1 MMYIKEKIVNA
12 ASHIA
17 IDLEFTALG
26 NTRSADMGHRYVAMK
41 QTVES
46 AAIVSI
52 GLSIIKPVESTEP
65 ITTPVKKYECDNFNF
80 LTLKQGSIVI
90 DSNTGT
96 FLCHHGYSFD
106 SMFTK
111 GIPFTPASPASPVP
125 PRHPLPNEQKPD
137 AKLNQLWKHIID
149 IMRFKRIPL
158 VLHNGL
164 FDLMYIYHSFIGQ
177 LPPHFN
183 TFILKT
189 SLQFPSGIYDTRYLA
204 EKADFKATFLKYVFS
219 KTDRLRQNRAEI
231 STDQRPY
238 FEVTVNP
245 PILQQNSVSGLKR
258 KRQDDIVNNKDVVD
272 NKIQKL
278 GYCPKYAER
287 GYCDLGHKESS
298 KYHDVQVI
306 LDHQMGRSKY
316 MSQIPT
322 DDSSHAAYFDA
333 YMTAFSFCYF
343 LNTLSPLVIKSCLNK
358 MLLSG
363 LNHPLTFPIQNP
375 KKP

>member
-1 MMYIKEKIVNA
+1 MNPPTAHVVSYNDITNDNVLSYFPEIINRVNA

-238 FEVTVNP
+238 FEVTVNL

-278 GYCPKYAER
+278 GYCPKYAVREN
-287 GYCDLGHKESS
+287 YNTNIIIHTKKKKKKCQLFVF
-298 KYHDVQVI
+298 YI
-306 LDHQMGRSKY
+306 YIY
-316 MSQIPT
+316 M
-322 DDSSHAAYFDA
+322 
-333 YMTAFSFCYF
+333 
-343 LNTLSPLVIKSCLNK
+343 
-358 MLLSG
+358 
-363 LNHPLTFPIQNP
+363 
-375 KKP
+375 

>member
-1 MMYIKEKIVNA
+1 MNPNSAHVVSYNDITNNNLLSYFPEIINRVNT

-26 NTRSADMGHRYVAMK
+26 NTRSADMAHRYVAMK

-52 GLSIIKPVESTEP
+52 GLSIIKTIEPTEP
-65 ITTPVKKYECDNFNF
+65 TTTPLKKYQCDNFNF

-106 SMFTK
+106 SMFTE
-111 GIPFTPASPASPVP
+111 GIPFTPATTTPRPATEP
-125 PRHPLPNEQKPD
+125 KPD
-137 AKLNQLWKHIID
+137 MKLNQLWNHIID

-177 LPPHFN
+177 LPHHFN
-183 TFILKT
+183 VFISKV
-189 SLQFPSGIYDTRYLA
+189 SFQFPSGIYDTRYLA

-219 KTDRLRQNRAEI
+219 KSDRLRQNRAEI

-238 FEVTVNP
+238 FEVQVNP

-258 KRQDDIVNNKDVVD
+258 KRRDNGVNDKDAVD

-278 GYCPKYAER
+278 GYCPKYAVRE
-287 GYCDLGHKESS
+287 
-298 KYHDVQVI
+298 
-306 LDHQMGRSKY
+306 
-316 MSQIPT
+316 T
-322 DDSSHAAYFDA
+322 HACIIYIH
-333 YMTAFSFCYF
+333 
-343 LNTLSPLVIKSCLNK
+343 TL
-358 MLLSG
+358 
-363 LNHPLTFPIQNP
+363 
-375 KKP
+375 